1 MNHSEKL
8 KETTDKYVQEL
19 EIAKSRFEMLQE
31 VRVDYEIEA
40 IEKLKYMEEIH
51 QNNVQNLE
59 TSYQTQIME
68 LVDKYQKLLRE
79 R

>member
-1 MNHSEKL
+1 MNHVEKL
-8 KETTDKYVQEL
+8 KETTDKYTQEL

-51 QNNVQNLE
+51 QNN
-59 TSYQTQIME
+59 
-68 LVDKYQKLLRE
+68 K
-79 R
+79 